1 MPFPAFDIN
10 ARQDSE
16 AACARITKDTI
27 IDLGGGDTLVHSLFY
42 RAKSSVMASKGNE
55 KEIDYV
61 SKQANITAQIESELQ
76 AAKKWWDEYGMCYL
90 ENARPEDFTY
100 DNRVL
105 ALKKKLEHP
114 K

>member
-1 MPFPAFDIN
+1 M
-10 ARQDSE
+10 
-16 AACARITKDTI
+16 AAK
-27 IDLGGGDTLVHSLFY
+27 GD
-42 RAKSSVMASKGNE
+42 E

-61 SKQANITAQIESELQ
+61 SKQANLTAQIESERQ

-105 ALKKKLEHP
+105 ALKKKLDDP
-114 K
+114 KYVGNSYPRVQPSSTKLTAPFCP

>member
-1 MPFPAFDIN
+1 M
-10 ARQDSE
+10 
-16 AACARITKDTI
+16 T
-27 IDLGGGDTLVHSLFY
+27 
-42 RAKSSVMASKGNE
+42 SKGNE

-61 SKQANITAQIESELQ
+61 SKQANLTSQIESERQ

-105 ALKKKLEHP
+105 AHKKKLEDP

>member
-1 MPFPAFDIN
+1 MTSK
-10 ARQDSE
+10 DS
-16 AACARITKDTI
+16 
-27 IDLGGGDTLVHSLFY
+27 
-42 RAKSSVMASKGNE
+42 E

-61 SKQANITAQIESELQ
+61 SKQANLTAQIESERQ

-105 ALKKKLEHP
+105 ALKKKLEDP
-114 K
+114 KFHHAALHTTSTDYGCRPPFKECRKKI

>member
-1 MPFPAFDIN
+1 
-10 ARQDSE
+10 
-16 AACARITKDTI
+16 
-27 IDLGGGDTLVHSLFY
+27 
-42 RAKSSVMASKGNE
+42 MASKGNE

-61 SKQANITAQIESELQ
+61 SKQANLTAQIESERQ

-105 ALKKKLEHP
+105 ALKKKLDDPNIAYNKHRLWMQTAVQGMQKEDMNL
-114 K
+114 